1 MADTTIVLPSKPKV
15 VKEEGNRGF
24 YEIDGLYPG
33 YGHTLG
39 NSLRR
44 VILSSIEG
52 AAITSLKIKGVGHEF
67 SAMEGVKD
75 DVIMMILSL
84 KKLRLKLHGDE
95 PQVIKLSAKGAREL
109 TGKDIKAP
117 TQVEVMNPEQYI
129 NEITDKSGEVDIE
142 MTVEKGL
149 GYMPKESIQK
159 ERVEIGSIALDAIFS
174 PVRRVNY
181 EVENMRVGNRTDF
194 NKLTI
199 MIETDGSITPREA
212 LEKSIHTMIV
222 QLKAIVGFKEE
233 EVVEAK
239 KIEEPKKMDAVDKD
253 QIDDILKTRIESLD
267 ISQRTINALMNA
279 NIRTLGGLA
288 RKRERDI
295 LEVEGMGSKGILE
308 IKKVLKEFD
317 LELK

>member
-1 MADTTIVLPSKPKV
+1 MADTTIMLPSKPKV
-15 VKEEGNRGF
+15 VKEEGNRGS

-52 AAITSLKIKGVGHEF
+52 AAITSIKIDGIGHEF
-67 SAMEGVKD
+67 SSIEGVKD
-75 DVIMMILSL
+75 DMIMMILNL
-84 KKLRLKLHGDE
+84 KRLRLKLHSEE
-95 PQVIKLSAKGAREL
+95 PQTIKLSAKGPKVL
-109 TGKDIKAP
+109 TGKDVKCP

-129 NEITDKSGEVDIE
+129 NEITDKSGSLDIE
-142 MTVEKGL
+142 MTIEKGL
-149 GYMPKESIQK
+149 GYLPREMIQK
-159 ERVEIGSIALDAIFS
+159 ERVEIGTIALDAIFS

-199 MIETDGSITPREA
+199 MVETDGSITPREA
-212 LEKSIHTMIV
+212 LEKAILTMIH

-233 EVVEAK
+233 EVLPPQKEEEEK
-239 KIEEPKKMDAVDKD
+239 KAPTVDKD

-288 RKRERDI
+288 RKKERDI
-295 LEVEGMGSKGILE
+295 LEVEGMGAKGISE

>member
-1 MADTTIVLPSKPKV
+1 MAETTIVLPSKPKV
-15 VKEEGNRGF
+15 VKEEGSRGY

-52 AAITSLKIKGVGHEF
+52 AALTSIKIEGVGHEF
-67 SAMEGVKD
+67 SAVDGLKD
-75 DVIMMILSL
+75 DVIMMILNL
-84 KKLRLKLHGDE
+84 KKLRLKLHSEE
-95 PQVIKLSAKGAREL
+95 PQVIKLSVKGPRIV
-109 TGKDIKAP
+109 TGSDIKLP
-117 TQVEVMNPEQYI
+117 SQVEVMNPEQYI
-129 NEITDKSGEVDIE
+129 NEITSKSGELEIE
-142 MTVEKGL
+142 MTVEKGM
-149 GYMPKESIQK
+149 GYVPKEAIQK
-159 ERVEIGSIALDAIFS
+159 DRVEIGTIALDAIFS

-199 MIETDGSITPREA
+199 MIETDGSISPREA
-212 LEKSIHTMIV
+212 LEKSIYTMIT
-222 QLKAIVGFKEE
+222 QLKAIVGFKEA
-233 EVVEAK
+233 EVIEDKKEAAPAK
-239 KIEEPKKMDAVDKD
+239 DVSVDKD

-288 RKRERDI
+288 RKKERDI
-295 LEVEGMGSKGILE
+295 LEVEGMGSKGISE

>member
-15 VKEEGNRGF
+15 LKEEGSRGS

-52 AAITSLKIKGVGHEF
+52 AAITTIKIKGVSHEF
-67 SAMEGVKD
+67 SSIEGVKD
-75 DVIMMILSL
+75 DVIMMILNL
-84 KKLRLKLHGDE
+84 KKLRIKLHSSEPQTLKLS
-95 PQVIKLSAKGAREL
+95 VKGSKIV
-109 TGKDIKAP
+109 TGADLKVP
-117 TQVEVMNPEQYI
+117 SQVEVMNPEQYV
-129 NEITDKSGEVDIE
+129 NEITDKNGEIEME
-142 MTVEKGL
+142 MTVERGM
-149 GYMPKESIQK
+149 GFVSKENVQK
-159 ERVEIGSIALDAIFS
+159 ERVEIGTIALDAIFS

-199 MIETDGSITPREA
+199 MIETDGSIGPREA
-212 LEKSIHTMIV
+212 LEHAITTMIS
-222 QLKAIVGFKEE
+222 QLKAIVGFKEDE
-233 EVVEAK
+233 IEMTPEAMPAAK
-239 KIEEPKKMDAVDKD
+239 APSVDKD
-253 QIDDILKTRIESLD
+253 AIDDILKTRIESLEM
-267 ISQRTINALMNA
+267 SQRTINALMNA

-288 RKRERDI
+288 RKKEKDI
-295 LEVEGMGSKGILE
+295 LEIEGMGTKGITE